1 MNKYYILFLV
11 LSIIGG
17 IIAGIANDITWFY
30 SWCIV
35 GMFMA
40 VTDFF
45 DDSIKNQK
53 KNNELLTNIN
63 KNIAEILTKI
73 DHK

>member
-17 IIAGIANDITWFY
+17 IIAGFTNNITWFY
-30 SWCIV
+30 SFNVV
-35 GMFMA
+35 GVLMG
-40 VTDFF
+40 VTEFF
-45 DDSIKNQK
+45 DDSVKNQK

-63 KNIAEILTKI
+63 KNIAAILTKI

>member
-1 MNKYYILFLV
+1 MKYYFLFLV

-17 IIAGIANDITWFY
+17 IIAGFTNNITWFY
-30 SWCIV
+30 SSCVV
-35 GMFMA
+35 GIFLGI
-40 VTDFF
+40 TDFF

-63 KNIAEILTKI
+63 RNIAEILTKI

>member
-17 IIAGIANDITWFY
+17 IIAGFTNNITWFY
-30 SWCIV
+30 SSNVV
-35 GMFMA
+35 GILMG
-40 VTDFF
+40 VTEFF
-45 DDSIKNQK
+45 DDSVKNQK

-63 KNIAEILTKI
+63 KNIAAILTKI